1 MLPFLYSDMLLFSK
15 ELQPYPKRRLL
26 YFAQID
32 TIDSPQPVLHRFAT
46 DEHQFDTLKL
56 GGVYALTT
64 SDARLIS
71 HEYLGRYALGEED
84 YMRLMTCKGSR
95 FFSYAKLSQY
105 RALGI
110 PLYSPYKCYPLSE
123 LKVLLEFEEGWLH
136 KLLVR
141 VIAGA
146 SQFFAA
152 AVLIALYVFL
162 MFSFANMN
170 DYSNPATTAAV
181 MLICISGMPL
191 IIFALAASHMFV
203 ELFLYKWDFTRW
215 SLMKR
220 HVLLNGG
227 ERKHLKANEA
237 VRRIWLIRLGVSL
250 FILALGVLAA
260 TLFGSLG

>member
-32 TIDSPQPVLHRFAT
+32 TIDSPQPVLHRFAV
-46 DEHQFDTLKL
+46 DEQRFDSLKL
-56 GGVYALTT
+56 GGVYSITT
-64 SDARLIS
+64 TDSKLVS
-71 HEYLGRYALGEED
+71 EEYLGRYAMDED
-84 YMRLMTCKGSR
+84 EYTRLMTCKGSR

-110 PLYSPYKCYPLSE
+110 PFYSPYKCYPFAE
-123 LKVLLEFEEGWLH
+123 LKTLIEFEEGWLH

-141 VIAGA
+141 IIAGA
-146 SQFFAA
+146 SQFLAA

-162 MFSFANMN
+162 MFSFAGMN

-181 MLICISGMPL
+181 ILICISGMPL
-191 IIFALAASHMFV
+191 LIFALAASHMFV

-220 HVLLNGG
+220 YVLLNNG
-227 ERKHLKANEA
+227 ERKHLRANDA
-237 VRRIWLIRLGVSL
+237 VHRTWLIRLGVSL